1 MLEFFMAMKSE
12 LNLLGVMSP
21 LCLLKCKSFLE
32 EMKAGNSLEVL
43 VQDPEVVEDLLK
55 IIERSKDRVVKVEP
69 EDEYFRI
76 HIEKG

>member
-1 MLEFFMAMKSE
+1 MPLKSE

-21 LCLLKCKSFLE
+21 LCLLKCKSFLD
-32 EMKAGNSLEVL
+32 EMKSGNSLEVL

-55 IIERSKDRVVKVEP
+55 IIERSKDQVIKVET
-69 EDEYFRI
+69 EDEYFRV